1 MSTEI
6 VGTSV
11 KVRRPS
17 WFARQDWFFA
27 VALALFVGVG
37 VWFSRAIV
45 DFFAPAQKT
54 VSTPSLVGQT
64 LNDAFATAGRAHLKA
79 SVLRRTPSDQYP
91 KDVVMRQSPPGG
103 AQVREGRAISLI
115 VSTGVQIFS
124 MPDLRYESL
133 REVRLDLSH
142 FKLQLGRTKVVPS
155 DDVPANRVVAQDPP
169 PLSSVRSG
177 SVVNLELSK
186 GGPQTI
192 RVPNLEHESVDRAR
206 SEAKAA
212 HIHIGQIVWTPFG
225 RYGPARG
232 QVVRQKPSPGSQID
246 ASQLVSL
253 QVSAGPRESGYL
265 VRQVHAL
272 ATVPADAAKQNDQSP
287 SVRVQVRDETGTWNV
302 YNAYAQPK
310 QRLEF
315 NLTVVGTAELDVF
328 VNQEL
333 INSTKL
339 GTEPAMQ
346 ERQELGPDPKKVAR
360 PSSAAA
366 SGVTPVDVPGTT
378 TTTERSALRAKVP
391 AHKKT
396 AAVPTAAS
404 TDEATPTPAPKK
416 ERRGFFQKIFH

>member
-1 MSTEI
+1 MSTE
-6 VGTSV
+6 VVVPRAKS
-11 KVRRPS
+11 RRPS

-37 VWFSRAIV
+37 VWFSRAIT

-64 LNDAFATAGRAHLKA
+64 LGDAFSTAQRAHLRA
-79 SVLRRTPSDQYP
+79 TVLRRTTSDRYP
-91 KDVVMRQSPPGG
+91 KDVVMRQSPPAGS
-103 AQVREGRAISLI
+103 QVREGRQISLI
-115 VSTGVQIFS
+115 VSTGVQIFA

-142 FKLQLGRTKVVPS
+142 YKLQLGKTKIVRS
-155 DDVPANRVVAQDPP
+155 DDIPANRVVAQDPP

-177 SVVNLELSK
+177 SVVSVDLSK

-192 RVPNLEHESVDRAR
+192 RVPNLEGLSVDRAR
-206 SEAKAA
+206 EEAKAA
-212 HIHIGQIVWTPFG
+212 HMHIGQIVWTPFG

-232 QVVRQKPSPGSQID
+232 QVVRQKPAPGSEID

-253 QVSAGPRESGYL
+253 QVSAGPREAGYL
-265 VRQVHAL
+265 VRQVHAV
-272 ATVPADAAKQNDQSP
+272 ATVPEDATQQNDQSAN
-287 SVRVQVRDETGTWNV
+287 VRVQVRDETGTWNV

-310 QRLEF
+310 ARLEF

-333 INSTKL
+333 ISSTKL
-339 GTEPAMQ
+339 GVEPAMQ
-346 ERQELGPDPKKVAR
+346 ERQELGPDPKKMNQPVTSGAVPIVVPQASSTSEHAALHTRVA
-360 PSSAAA
+360 P
-366 SGVTPVDVPGTT
+366 
-378 TTTERSALRAKVP
+378 
-391 AHKKT
+391 HKR
-396 AAVPTAAS
+396 AAVAPETIVTDPPTS
-404 TDEATPTPAPKK
+404 TPAPKK

>member
-1 MSTEI
+1 MSTDV
-6 VGTSV
+6 VGPRV

-37 VWFSRAIV
+37 VWFSRAIS

-64 LNDAFATAGRAHLKA
+64 LGDAYSTAERAHLKA
-79 SVLRRTPSDQYP
+79 TVLRRTPSDRYP
-91 KDVVMRQSPPGG
+91 KDVVMRQSPPAGS
-103 AQVREGRAISLI
+103 QVREGRQISLI
-115 VSTGVQIFS
+115 VSTGVQIFA

-142 FKLQLGRTKVVPS
+142 FKLQLGKTKFVPS
-155 DDVPANRVVAQDPP
+155 DDVPGNRVVTQDPP
-169 PLSSVRSG
+169 PLSSVRAG
-177 SVVNLELSK
+177 SLVNLELSK

-192 RVPNLEHESVDRAR
+192 RVPDLERISVDRAR
-206 SEAKAA
+206 AEAKAA

-225 RYGPARG
+225 RFGPARG
-232 QVVRQKPSPGSQID
+232 QVVRQKPAPGNEID

-272 ATVPADAAKQNDQSP
+272 ATVPEDAAKQNDASP
-287 SVRVQVRDETGTWNV
+287 SVRVQVRDETGTWDV

-310 QRLEF
+310 QRLDF
-315 NLTVVGTAELDVF
+315 NLTVVGSAELDVF

-333 INSTKL
+333 ISSTKL
-339 GTEPAMQ
+339 GVEPPVQ
-346 ERQELGPDPKKVAR
+346 ERQELRPLPQHTSAPAIRSSISSKKVY
-360 PSSAAA
+360 P
-366 SGVTPVDVPGTT
+366 
-378 TTTERSALRAKVP
+378 
-391 AHKKT
+391 
-396 AAVPTAAS
+396 
-404 TDEATPTPAPKK
+404 
-416 ERRGFFQKIFH
+416 